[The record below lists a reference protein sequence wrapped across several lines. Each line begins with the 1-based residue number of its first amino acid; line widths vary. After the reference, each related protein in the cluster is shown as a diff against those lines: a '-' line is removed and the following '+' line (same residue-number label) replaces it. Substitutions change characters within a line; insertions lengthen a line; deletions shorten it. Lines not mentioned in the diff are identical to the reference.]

1 METRAFQTSVS
12 KGMWLEDQQHKHHKV
27 FTSTL
32 SKVDALSPC
41 PEFAESESYLA
52 QCKKC
57 SNILQILEALG
68 ATARTYPGKQYLF
81 ENTKLLSLPEASS
94 SHRDRARREWVLAI
108 PSDPLGLQRNSKT
121 AYPALRNILFLL
133 SDA

>member
-12 KGMWLEDQQHKHHKV
+12 QGMWLEDQQHKHHKV

-52 QCKKC
+52 QAK
-57 SNILQILEALG
+57 SVQ
-68 ATARTYPGKQYLF
+68 TYCNF
-81 ENTKLLSLPEASS
+81 
-94 SHRDRARREWVLAI
+94 
-108 PSDPLGLQRNSKT
+108 
-121 AYPALRNILFLL
+121 
-133 SDA
+133 